1 MKKHLYISLLVL
13 ATLLNMSCS
22 ENDRTKA
29 ILSKAESIGT
39 TSIDSAYNYLV
50 SMIPTVGNC
59 SEEQWMRMHLALADY
74 QNKAYIDFTS
84 DSLMLKVKDYYMQK
98 GNINEQVKS
107 LYLLGCVYRDLG
119 ESPLALQYYQEA
131 VEKCD
136 TLSGFNDYH
145 LLSVIYCQ
153 MSQIFH
159 DQLLAEEELEAINRC
174 KEVALKGKDTLMY
187 ISACELSLIPYDV
200 KSQYDSVVVISER
213 ARRMYLE
220 YGDTTKAANILLPE
234 VNALIELGDYQKAML
249 VMDIFEKE
257 SSHFSKSH
265 TPLPGREIYYHP
277 KGLLYLHSDDIE
289 SAKECFYRL
298 ASTPHKEGAYKGL
311 MLSYQKLG
319 IADSIAKYALLFA
332 NANDSSFIGKNSETT
347 ERMAAIFR
355 FTRSQNEA
363 KRSAEL
369 LLDSQKEKGRIYTVL
384 YIFVLILIA
393 AVFTYY
399 RFKHITNRKI
409 ECLIYELK
417 LAKQNL
423 TKAEREL
430 TDTTTDENIAE
441 KENEINALKDRIA
454 KYEQEYNKKTRL
466 EITNSFYGTNIYR
479 IFRKHLMPERFSCRI
494 NRNEWEELESQ
505 FALFFP
511 SFTKDIKNRV
521 KPLTEDQWYVCML
534 IYLGFKE
541 NEIQIL
547 MDIDRQ
553 RLNRIKIQTNT
564 KLFDT
569 QNASSLRQN
578 LYQLPYTN

>member
-50 SMIPTVGNC
+50 SMIPTMGNC

-369 LLDSQKEKGRIYTVL
+369 LLDSQKEKSRINTVL

-430 TDTTTDENIAE
+430 TDITTDENIAE

-479 IFRKHLMPERFSCRI
+479 IIRKHLMPERFSCRV

>member
-50 SMIPTVGNC
+50 STIPTVGNC

-74 QNKAYIDFTS
+74 QNKAYIDFNS
-84 DSLMLKVKDYYMQK
+84 DSLMLKVKDYYIQK

-369 LLDSQKEKGRIYTVL
+369 LLDSQKEKSRIYTVL

-399 RFKHITNRKI
+399 RFKYITNRKI

-417 LAKQNL
+417 LTKQNL

-430 TDTTTDENIAE
+430 TDITTDENIAE